1 MCRFAP
7 FACAL
12 SKGWPKPRGNGARPG
27 DKMAMILQFRAR
39 RADVGTD
46 DLVERPG
53 AQIIIFPGVRRE
65 RHGEGMKPARR
76 RSKPK
81 RDRLELPD

>member
-1 MCRFAP
+1 
-7 FACAL
+7 
-12 SKGWPKPRGNGARPG
+12 
-27 DKMAMILQFRAR
+27 MAMILQFRAR
-39 RADVGTD
+39 RANDGVD

-65 RHGEGMKPARR
+65 RHGEGLKPARR
-76 RSKPK
+76 RNKPK